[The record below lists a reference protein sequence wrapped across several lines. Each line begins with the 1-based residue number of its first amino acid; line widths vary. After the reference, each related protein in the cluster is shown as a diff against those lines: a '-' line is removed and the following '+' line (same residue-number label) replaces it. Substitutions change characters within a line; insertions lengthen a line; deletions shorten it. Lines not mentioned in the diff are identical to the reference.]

1 VQHETQ
7 HNHLNRSPKEQ
18 TMPNTSKSSKKATTA
33 ATATVNPAFVD
44 AFTPLY
50 LSSVERVAELQKKTL
65 DIAAE
70 QTSEW
75 LGAWKKAFSYSPVTP
90 PTFIFEVAGQAVKT
104 AIETQ
109 KGAID
114 LVVEQS
120 KSVAGIAQVRADAYS
135 NIVDGVTKTI
145 KTSVERSVEAQ
156 KKVLEFATE
165 QNKAVF
171 EGTKKQLSGAAGPA
185 TVIVDSF
192 QRGAEAVIEA
202 QKSILNIASQPFVT
216 ASKN

>member
-1 VQHETQ
+1 
-7 HNHLNRSPKEQ
+7 
-18 TMPNTSKSSKKATTA
+18 MPTTSKSSKKVANP
-33 ATATVNPAFVD
+33 ATATVNPEFVD
-44 AFTPLY
+44 AFAPLY
-50 LSSVERVAELQKKTL
+50 LSSVERVADLQKKTL

-70 QTSEW
+70 QTAEW
-75 LGAWKKAFSYSPVTP
+75 IGAWKKAFSFSPVTAP
-90 PTFIFEVAGQAVKT
+90 SFIFDVAGQAVQT

-120 KSVAGIAQVRADAYS
+120 KSVAGIAKVRAEAYS
-135 NIVDGVTKTI
+135 QIVNGVSNTV

-156 KKVLEFATE
+156 NKVLAFAAE
-165 QNKAVF
+165 QTKAVF
-171 EGTKKQLSGAAGPA
+171 EGTKKQLGGAAGPA

-202 QKSILNIASQPFVT
+202 QKSMLNIASQPFV
-216 ASKN
+216 SKN